1 MEKRTWY
8 QRTRSYYYYTRTPR
22 NDRPCLRLAIPI
34 SGRITPQL
42 AITRLDS
49 FLRFFLFLYVSS
61 VFYFSPVCI
70 EESEERIDMIAR
82 THTFS
87 YREIFHRPRSIEI
100 RRWMDGY
107 ARLFHFNEKSLSISR
122 FGLAPISHFATV
134 LFSSF
139 FPPPLAIRCRGR
151 ELIGRAGRV
160 RVRKGRKIKK
170 GGGGGAQNAPKGRWS
185 ERKDGGGSEGK
196 EKK

>member
-1 MEKRTWY
+1 
-8 QRTRSYYYYTRTPR
+8 
-22 NDRPCLRLAIPI
+22 
-34 SGRITPQL
+34 
-42 AITRLDS
+42 
-49 FLRFFLFLYVSS
+49 
-61 VFYFSPVCI
+61 
-70 EESEERIDMIAR
+70 MIAR

-139 FPPPLAIRCRGR
+139 SPLPSRY
-151 ELIGRAGRV
+151 
-160 RVRKGRKIKK
+160 
-170 GGGGGAQNAPKGRWS
+170 GAVAEN
-185 ERKDGGGSEGK
+185 
-196 EKK
+196 